1 MKEPE
6 FLKSADNVYR
16 TRNYIVKQEIFVD
29 RDKEGNGRIFS
40 RDTYYLR
47 NTKLN
52 REYESV
58 FRKRAY
64 MEGRRLPSTS
74 YTRKY
79 IEEVRTKPDR
89 YGPVFV
95 YCKKKQE
102 MDMHF

>member
-29 RDKEGNGRIFS
+29 RD
-40 RDTYYLR
+40 
-47 NTKLN
+47 N

-79 IEEVRTKPDR
+79 IE
-89 YGPVFV
+89 
-95 YCKKKQE
+95 
-102 MDMHF
+102 

>member
-29 RDKEGNGRIFS
+29 RDKEGNGCIFS

-79 IEEVRTKPDR
+79 IE
-89 YGPVFV
+89 
-95 YCKKKQE
+95 
-102 MDMHF
+102 